1 MHCYEIAEIDRSL
14 AVDAFESQQ
23 QDLELY
29 TQINWQP
36 VKFKEHGSQMI
47 IYMYMDD
54 VCLFYSV
61 RESSEIKEGLL
72 LRVHV

>member
-1 MHCYEIAEIDRSL
+1 MAYRVVHCYEIAEIDRSL

-47 IYMYMDD
+47 I
-54 VCLFYSV
+54 LISV
-61 RESSEIKEGLL
+61 
-72 LRVHV
+72 